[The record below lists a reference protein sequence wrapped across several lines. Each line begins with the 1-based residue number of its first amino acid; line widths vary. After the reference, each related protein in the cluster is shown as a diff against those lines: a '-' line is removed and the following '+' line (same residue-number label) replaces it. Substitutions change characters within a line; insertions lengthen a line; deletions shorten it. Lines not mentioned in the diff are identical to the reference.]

1 MDFWL
6 FDKLKSDFRKS
17 LNSAIIREKLYLP
30 IVIFF

>member
-6 FDKLKSDFRKS
+6 FDKLKSDFCKS